1 MGKRKTFI
9 GEVISDKMQ
18 KTVIVRVETSRKH
31 PKYKKVV
38 KHANK
43 FKAHNENG
51 TAKIGDVVSIEET
64 RPISKDKRWRVVS
77 VLKKAELPHIELKEE
92 TK

>member
-18 KTVIVRVETSRKH
+18 KTVIVRVQTIKKH

-38 KHANK
+38 KQHNK
-43 FKAHNENG
+43 FKVHDE
-51 TAKIGDVVSIEET
+51 AKVAKVGDIVSIEET
-64 RPISKDKRWRVVS
+64 RPISKDKRFRILNIV
-77 VLKKAELPHIELKEE
+77 KKAQLPHLDLKEE
-92 TK
+92 VQ

>member
-1 MGKRKTFI
+1 MGKRKTFV
-9 GEVISDKMQ
+9 GEVISDKMS

-31 PKYKKVV
+31 PKYQKVV

-43 FKAHNENG
+43 FKAHNEND
-51 TAKIGDVVSIEET
+51 AVKVGDTVRIEET

-77 VLKKAELPHIELKEE
+77 VVKKAQMPHVELKEE
-92 TK
+92 VK